1 MSPELFRNILY
12 SLSGLSFGAAA
23 YALYAYLFL
32 LRNKHS
38 RANAVGHILV
48 KVSWLLTVGVI
59 FWTILIPLTAI
70 EPTVEGWFYATG
82 ILLGAIGF
90 ITIARTERL
99 EQEREREKAKSVG

>member
-32 LRNKHS
+32 LENKTT
-38 RANAVGHILV
+38 RANAIGHILV
-48 KVSWLLTVGVI
+48 KVSWLLTVGII
-59 FWTILIPLTAI
+59 FWTIIIPITAI
-70 EPTVEGWFYATG
+70 EPTVEGWFYALG

-90 ITIARTERL
+90 ITIARTERQ
-99 EQEREREKAKSVG
+99 EQEREKAKSVG